1 MALKQP
7 QNFFTSKHFLGVFMT
22 FYISSLSPVIDLAIN
37 NKLTNKDLMNLLNTL
52 VVSVAAASLKLIDEE
67 VYTSKFLPGRN
78 KQDAVANIKSD
89 VGDIVNEINDL
100 TDLTE
105 IVPNLI
111 KKTRGK

>member
-7 QNFFTSKHFLGVFMT
+7 QNFFTSKHFLGVLMT
-22 FYISSLSPVIDLAIN
+22 FYISSLSPAIDLTIN

-52 VVSVAAASLKLIDEE
+52 VVSIAAASLKLLDEE
-67 VYTSKFLPGRN
+67 VYTNRFLPGRN
-78 KQDAVANIKSD
+78 KLEAINNIKSD
-89 VGDIVNEINDL
+89 VDDVLTGINDIS
-100 TDLTE
+100 TLTE